1 MPSSFLELLE
11 SARSRIRAPVL
22 IAPAAPRLITD
33 IVVSL
38 GLPGT
43 ACFQFDLY
51 QAERLRHELRE
62 IGVDANVVTSADLW
76 DITERFS
83 TFLLPSPPRGER
95 ELKRDLV
102 EQSYHILDDGG
113 RLVVLSPVAKDQF
126 YPDLIKKTFGRTS
139 SGASKSGTIVWTT
152 RTGDKP
158 QRRHE
163 IAFHVRDSE
172 RSLSFISRPGVFG
185 YGRLDDGARALTE
198 GMAVKPSDRILDLGC
213 GIGAVAVI
221 AGLRAGP
228 NAHVTFA
235 DSNLRAVA
243 LAELNAHANGLTNIA
258 VHAAA
263 QLEGLADRSF
273 DLVLANPPYY
283 AQHTIAR
290 LFVEGAQ
297 RLLARGGLL
306 NLVTKQA
313 DLVGEIDHRHA
324 LGVREFVA
332 VVVPAV

>member
-1 MPSSFLELLE
+1 MLDA
-11 SARSRIRAPVL
+11 ARSRIRPPVL

-33 IVVSL
+33 LVVSL

-62 IGVDANVVTSADLW
+62 IGVDADVVTAADLW
-76 DITERFS
+76 DVKLRYG

-113 RLVVLSPVAKDQF
+113 RLVVLSPIAKDLF
-126 YPDLIKKTFGRTS
+126 YPDLIKKTFGRIS
-139 SGASKSGTIVWTT
+139 SVPSKSGTIVSTT

-158 QRRHE
+158 RRRHE
-163 IAFHVRDSE
+163 MTFHVRDGE
-172 RSLSFISRPGVFG
+172 RSLSFVSRPGVFG
-185 YGRLDDGARALTE
+185 YGRLDDGARALTD

-213 GIGAVAVI
+213 GIGAVGVI

-243 LAELNAHANGLTNIA
+243 LAEQNARANGLASIG

-263 QLEGLADRSF
+263 QLEGLAERSF

-290 LFVEGAQ
+290 LFVEGAK
-297 RLLARGGLL
+297 RLLARGGRL

-313 DLVGEIDHRHA
+313 DLVGEIVTQFFGEPTIELHR
-324 LGVREFVA
+324 GYA
-332 VVVPAV
+332 VLSARKK